1 MRRHLL
7 RLSTIS
13 CILFLAACGGG
24 GGDGGASQ
32 SGGTAPV
39 TGGVTP
45 GGNGGT
51 GSGDGSWLTL
61 SPSPVRVTTYVNES
75 LWFYVQGKA
84 TRAFNQDAR
93 VLVLDRNGTLSPQV
107 SYKAID
113 AYTYNVTLA
122 TSPTLLPGTHSTTL
136 EVRVCQDDPLVCA
149 QPFPGSPWY
158 LPLSVEVRDAVASA
172 ARVSATPDFRASITE
187 DESAAPY
194 DTFFKLALR
203 VQADAP
209 PSLYAR
215 VTDSNRVFM
224 VDALTTS
231 LQRDQTNTIAF
242 KPWRPLNPGAYE
254 TTIQVE
260 LCRDNRNPCADPFP
274 GSPLRYPVKFDV
286 TPSGNSASR
295 LGVSPASAKL
305 EAFTDEFAPLQI
317 SFSGR
322 ADLSGKLYASVIDP
336 ARYFTD
342 EFVDFITANG
352 TRTVTTRTSSRLQA
366 LGPGTYTT
374 VLRVD
379 VCRYFPPAGS
389 RCEAPQ
395 PGSPWMIPVSV
406 TLKARPAQ

>member
-136 EVRVCQDDPLVCA
+136 EVRVC
-149 QPFPGSPWY
+149 
-158 LPLSVEVRDAVASA
+158 
-172 ARVSATPDFRASITE
+172 
-187 DESAAPY
+187 
-194 DTFFKLALR
+194 
-203 VQADAP
+203 
-209 PSLYAR
+209 
-215 VTDSNRVFM
+215 
-224 VDALTTS
+224 
-231 LQRDQTNTIAF
+231 
-242 KPWRPLNPGAYE
+242 
-254 TTIQVE
+254 
-260 LCRDNRNPCADPFP
+260 
-274 GSPLRYPVKFDV
+274 
-286 TPSGNSASR
+286 
-295 LGVSPASAKL
+295 
-305 EAFTDEFAPLQI
+305 
-317 SFSGR
+317 
-322 ADLSGKLYASVIDP
+322 
-336 ARYFTD
+336 
-342 EFVDFITANG
+342 
-352 TRTVTTRTSSRLQA
+352 
-366 LGPGTYTT
+366 
-374 VLRVD
+374 
-379 VCRYFPPAGS
+379 RYFPPAGS